1 VNKDDALEERY
12 EEIRQIYLGR
22 QPQVSMWGLVVLIT
36 KGMTAW
42 ARTWCEYGANISPMP
57 AEPKGLP
64 AEQLSQ
70 GSEEIVRVWAGM
82 VWTIQEGA
90 LHCLQ

>member
-1 VNKDDALEERY
+1 MNKDDALEERY

-42 ARTWCEYGANISPMP
+42 VRTWCEFGANLPTMS
-57 AEPKGLP
+57 AEPKGLR
-64 AEQLSQ
+64 AQQLSQ
-70 GSEEIVRVWAGM
+70 ARDELVRVWAGM
-82 VWTIQEGA
+82 VWTIQEDA
-90 LHCLQ
+90 IHCS